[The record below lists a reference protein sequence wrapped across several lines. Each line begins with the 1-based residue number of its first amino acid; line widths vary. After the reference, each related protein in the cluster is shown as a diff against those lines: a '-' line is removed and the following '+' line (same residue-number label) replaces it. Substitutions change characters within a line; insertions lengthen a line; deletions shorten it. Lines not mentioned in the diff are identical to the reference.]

1 MSGGRDEKEGIDIDI
16 LALGFPEEVEETTPQ
31 EKDERIEVKRSQLFL
46 GDEKITQ
53 DKETRQ
59 QIDTG

>member
-1 MSGGRDEKEGIDIDI
+1 MSSGRDEKEDIDIDI

>member
-1 MSGGRDEKEGIDIDI
+1 LSSGRDEKEDIDIDI

>member
-1 MSGGRDEKEGIDIDI
+1 LSGGRDEKENIDIDI
-16 LALGFPEEVEETTPQ
+16 LALGFPEEVEETTSQ